1 MFGGQ
6 RRRGARAP
14 VGAVVRGR
22 KCCTLRECR
31 GHTHFTC
38 GSPLPRTHAEAPRA
52 AAVRVGPLG
61 AGSWRALIPRKA
73 RGPRVGPE
81 RLPRRARPPA
91 GLGRAEFQLLP
102 ASSAAPVCVL
112 RAPDL
117 PSDCPA
123 HVSCQPRARPRS
135 PQSPGPLHTP
145 NPDSPEGKSHW
156 PRLPCLGRVCM
167 PSH

>member
-6 RRRGARAP
+6 RRRGARP
-14 VGAVVRGR
+14 RSGLLCAVVSVAHCASPGATL
-22 KCCTLRECR
+22 TLRAAR
-31 GHTHFTC
+31 PSPGHT
-38 GSPLPRTHAEAPRA
+38 LRRRVQPR
-52 AAVRVGPLG
+52 VCVGPLE

-112 RAPDL
+112 QAPDV
-117 PSDCPA
+117 PSGRPA